1 MTGLQIKRVSIHSVA
16 APHMDGMCRAVLF
29 GGPQ

>member
-16 APHMDGMCRAVLF
+16 APHMPSMCGAALF
-29 GGPQ
+29 VGPQ